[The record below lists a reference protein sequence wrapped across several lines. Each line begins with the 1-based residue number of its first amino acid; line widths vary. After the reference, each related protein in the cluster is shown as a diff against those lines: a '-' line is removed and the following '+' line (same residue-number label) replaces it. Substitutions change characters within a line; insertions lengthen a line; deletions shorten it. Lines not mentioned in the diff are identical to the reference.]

1 MASFR
6 ISRLA
11 MWRRSRAMNSTRL
24 WKSRFVFWIGALAI
38 GAISAGFAIAADFAQ
53 KTFAAFAATDEFR
66 LAPLIITPLGFVA
79 CAWAARTWI
88 PNSQGSGIPQAMAA
102 RVLRDLPSQ
111 GGMLSLKIAVGKV
124 VLTVAGLFCGASIGR
139 EGPTVQV
146 GASIMMAAG
155 RFGGIPAGRGLI
167 LAGSAAGIA
176 AAFNTPI
183 AGIVFAIEEM
193 SRAYK
198 ARTNGVVLITVIIA
212 GLSSLGILGNYTY
225 FGQSDALANGW
236 HDGLLVLA
244 CGLVGGLAGAAFSR
258 TTIFIT
264 RWLRRLRA
272 VSAGRKAVLVAL
284 VAGVVTAVAGV
295 SYNGLTWG
303 TGYDVA
309 RAAIEGQA
317 PPPSYFLAKLVSTL
331 AATVSGIPGGLFAP
345 SLSVGA
351 GLGATVALV
360 LSSEVGLA
368 AILGMAGY
376 FAGVTQAPMT
386 AFVIII
392 EMTGNHDI
400 IVPVMAA
407 AMLGYGTSRFISPE
421 PLYATLSRLFVADAL
436 RAYRAAGAAGRAAAA
451 QEVTAVA
458 EAEAAFDD
466 TTAGDGPAAPAGKDG
481 DGPR

>member
-11 MWRRSRAMNSTRL
+11 MWRRSRAMNAPRL
-24 WKSRFVFWIGALAI
+24 WKSRFVFWLGALAI

-53 KTFAAFAATDEFR
+53 KTFAAFAATEDFR
-66 LAPLIITPLGFVA
+66 LAPLIVTPLGFVA
-79 CAWAARTWI
+79 CAWVAQSWI

-102 RVLRDLPSQ
+102 RVLRDLPDR
-111 GGMLSLKIAVGKV
+111 GAMLSLKIAVGKV
-124 VLTVAGLFCGASIGR
+124 ALTVVGLFCGASIGR

-176 AAFNTPI
+176 AAFNTPV

-225 FGQSDALANGW
+225 FGHSDALANGW
-236 HDGLLVLA
+236 RDWVMVLV
-244 CGLVGGLAGAAFSR
+244 CGLAGGLAGALFSR
-258 TTIFIT
+258 GTILIT
-264 RWLRRLRA
+264 RRLRRWRSA
-272 VSAGRKAVLVAL
+272 SAGRKTVIVAL
-284 VAGVVTAVAGV
+284 VAGIVTAVAGV
-295 SYNGLTWG
+295 ACDGLTWG

-317 PPPSYFLAKLVSTL
+317 PPPTYFLAKLVSTL

-351 GLGATVALV
+351 GLGATVALI
-360 LSSEVGLA
+360 LSTEVGLA

-392 EMTGNHDI
+392 EMTGNHEI

-436 RAYRAAGAAGRAAAA
+436 RQARAAGAAGRAAAA
-451 QEVTAVA
+451 QEVAAVA
-458 EAEAAFDD
+458 EAEAVFDD
-466 TTAGDGPAAPAGKDG
+466 REPEDQTPAEPGKNG